1 MSADVDSSSV
11 ESGSS
16 SLSLSVMPTHS
27 VLGWPLLT
35 LDGMASFG
43 VLSVSVV
50 DATLIQSSKKTKE
63 KKRNKK
69 GCQ

>member
-50 DATLIQSSKKTKE
+50 DATLI
-63 KKRNKK
+63 
-69 GCQ
+69 